1 MSPSATTGT
10 SADPTREDDP
20 VVVDHD
26 DDDDDADA
34 DTKSRPM
41 TAAPHQPS
49 PQQLMISG
57 TITTIVIRSI
67 SFIGTQY
74 CIRTFHTPVTLGT
87 NVQFE
92 LIMTAILFLSREGF
106 RLAITNTTT
115 NTTTTNSSS
124 SSQLQ
129 LGGSGVAL
137 LTIPVTFFMSILA
150 LACHLYYCSTTTNNN
165 QDGAHH
171 DNNIHHD
178 SYQMAGALYCVA
190 AFLEGCGEPVVLYTL
205 QHLSVT
211 EKASAEGIATIVKTI
226 TTIIGMNPPRFSI
239 LQPLTTRSTGS
250 LLPINDPLIVLG
262 MAQIMYA
269 ITYCVVLYGTIYRR
283 GHWRQVVPPMALWR
297 RPTNHHTSTTIWWH
311 TPTLRLVVLFTIQGI
326 LKFVLTEGDR
336 IILSIVADNYN
347 QGLYALGCAY
357 GGLAARLLLQPL
369 EETSRLLY
377 SRLATTAATTKEKN
391 GPKNSEL
398 SVLEVSYTVLV
409 KMVLYIG
416 LVFCCLGVNYTYVL
430 LNVLAGRTWGNNPEA
445 VGVLSG
451 FCVYTAFLAWNGMT
465 EAFVYGISQTAYD
478 IGRLGIAHTATGGLF
493 AVMAPVAVTRY
504 GTIGLVTAN
513 CVTML
518 ARTVF
523 SLYFAARY
531 FSHKEGQTISHTI
544 VRLLR
549 QMIPVPMILASFIIA
564 FFGTQQSSHRMLATI
579 EAENIV
585 PASLPWFRLA
595 IEHIGV
601 GVTFGVG
608 ILSLAYALEK
618 DFLLSI
624 KRLWHEKKG

>member
-1 MSPSATTGT
+1 MSPSTTA
-10 SADPTREDDP
+10 SAVPKREDDP
-20 VVVDHD
+20 VVVDHHND
-26 DDDDDADA
+26 
-34 DTKSRPM
+34 DTKSSSPPV
-41 TAAPHQPS
+41 TPQPS
-49 PQQLMISG
+49 PQQLMITG

-74 CIRTFHTPVTLGT
+74 CIRTFHTPITLGT

-106 RLAITNTTT
+106 RLAITNT
-115 NTTTTNSSS
+115 NTTTSSSSSS

-150 LACHLYYCSTTTNNN
+150 LTCHLYYCSITTN
-165 QDGAHH
+165 HH
-171 DNNIHHD
+171 RTHSDA
-178 SYQMAGALYCVA
+178 YQMAGALYCGA

-226 TTIIGMNPPRFSI
+226 TTIIGMNPPHFLI
-239 LQPLTTRSTGS
+239 LPSTSRSSS
-250 LLPINDPLIVLG
+250 LITINDPLIVLG

-283 GHWRQVVPPMALWR
+283 GHWRQVVPPMGLWR
-297 RPTNHHTSTTIWWH
+297 RPTNHHTNTTIWWH
-311 TPTLRLVVLFTIQGI
+311 APTLRLVVLFTIQGI

-377 SRLATTAATTKEKN
+377 SRLATTATTTKEKN
-391 GPKNSEL
+391 GPNDNEP

-504 GTIGLVTAN
+504 GTIGLVTSN

-531 FSHKEGQTISHTI
+531 FSHKEGRTISHTI
-544 VRLLR
+544 ARLLR
-549 QMIPVPMILASFIIA
+549 QMIPVPMILASFVIA

-608 ILSLAYALEK
+608 ILSLAYALET
-618 DFLLSI
+618 DFLQSI
-624 KRLWHEKKG
+624 RRLWHEKKG